1 MKGKPDHG
9 ARLHAGSAI
18 RRQGGILLAGFVLV
32 MALGAAT
39 LFRHGAPAFGPAD
52 MPVSDAGFMPENVPA
67 KFVSAPES
75 GSGILFVQGADTPAG
90 KDGKIEAWREEGI
103 RMASDLTGI
112 PEEFFRWLQDKGV
125 PVGEFMRFLMPF
137 LEWLEMVEP
146 QNGTQPPP
154 QPRNQP
160 RETAV

>member
-1 MKGKPDHG
+1 MKGKPDQG

-18 RRQGGILLAGFVLV
+18 RRQGRILLAGFVLV

-39 LFRHGAPAFGPAD
+39 LFRHATPVPGPAD
-52 MPVSDAGFMPENVPA
+52 MPVSDAGFMPENVRTEFGPA
-67 KFVSAPES
+67 LES
-75 GSGILFVQGADTPAG
+75 WPGILLAQAADAPAG

-154 QPRNQP
+154 QPRDQP

>member
-9 ARLHAGSAI
+9 ARRHAGIAI

-39 LFRHGAPAFGPAD
+39 LFRHGAPASGPAD
-52 MPVSDAGFMPENVPA
+52 MPVSYAGLMPEDVRAEFVLAPA
-67 KFVSAPES
+67 S
-75 GSGILFVQGADTPAG
+75 GARAMLVKAADAPAG

-103 RMASDLTGI
+103 RMASELTGI

-137 LEWLEMVEP
+137 LEWLEMVDP
-146 QNGTQPPP
+146 HNGTQPPP
-154 QPRNQP
+154 QPKNQP